1 MIQPLLATWL
11 TPKQILDTT
20 TICDSHNPC
29 LNIKAKYR
37 TCALSYETCYTKV
50 SNTFKQESGQHRR
63 PMPGCTNCTEHTRV
77 LKWHGLNAVSTVL
90 VPSPLIIVCKPK
102 NNSTTSDQANHIS
115 PTRELHL
122 VHMKRYNCP
131 YELQQAPSHLKGGW
145 WWCWWMVGGMVLL
158 GPNINIT
165 EQKTITVL
173 CALMSGQCLHET

>member
-102 NNSTTSDQANHIS
+102 KQQHDKRSSEPYFSNSRAALGSHEALQLPLRASASSIAL
-115 PTRELHL
+115 EGWVVVVL
-122 VHMKRYNCP
+122 VD
-131 YELQQAPSHLKGGW
+131 GGW
-145 WWCWWMVGGMVLL
+145 HGVVGSQHQH
-158 GPNINIT
+158 NRT
-165 EQKTITVL
+165 ENHHSAL
-173 CALMSGQCLHET
+173 CFDVWTMLA

>member
-63 PMPGCTNCTEHTRV
+63 PMPGCTNFTEHTRV

-90 VPSPLIIVCKPK
+90 VSSPLIIVCKPK

-165 EQKTITVL
+165 EQKPSQCFVL
-173 CALMSGQCLHET
+173 